1 MKMKGR
7 CFLLFALLFSFV
19 ARAEN
24 VEVNG
29 ICYHLISDGIAEVT
43 TGSTQCSGAV
53 EIPATFTYQ
62 SVVYQVEG
70 NGNNAFKNCSALTS
84 IVIPEGLKTI
94 GTYAFAGCKALT
106 SVVFPDSLTRIL
118 AYAFS
123 DCTSLKKVQISNHV
137 ETLGAYAF
145 SGCSAMESVTL
156 GSGLVE
162 ISSGAF
168 QNCTSLADVDI
179 LDLASYCRMKITGAA
194 EVGSCSNPFKYATTL
209 RINGVKTTELV
220 IPDGVI
226 EISDCVFFGCNA
238 IESLVVPNSVERI
251 GKCSFFECKNLLSI
265 ALSEKLQL
273 IGEHAFDGC
282 VVLNGLSIPDNV
294 VSIDNYAFNRCY
306 ALDTVAFGKNL
317 ESIGNLS
324 FCNCSSISAIE
335 LPNKV
340 KTIGNQCFY
349 GCSQLATVSLPASI
363 TTIGNFAFRDDPSLS
378 NVYCYAT
385 MLPTAPEN
393 VFMNSGV
400 AKATLHVQE
409 SVLELYQ
416 ATTPWSSFGK
426 FEVVIDEMP
435 QCATPTIA
443 LHGQK
448 LSFTCVTDRVEFVSK
463 VSFVNS
469 DEEHVGNEVLL
480 TGRVR
485 VNVFARKEGYRDS
498 EEAVEEFDLPKLG
511 DANGDGQITI
521 ADVTTLVNIILG
533 KQ

>member
-1 MKMKGR
+1 MKG
-7 CFLLFALLFSFV
+7 CFFFLFALLCSFV
-19 ARAEN
+19 ARAED
-24 VEVNG
+24 VEVDG

-43 TGSTQCSGAV
+43 TGSSQCTGAV
-53 EIPATFTYQ
+53 EIPATFTYED
-62 SVVYQVEG
+62 VVYQVQG
-70 NGNNAFKNCSALTS
+70 IGNNAFKNCSALTS
-84 IVIPEGLKTI
+84 IALPDRLMTI
-94 GTYAFAGCKALT
+94 GTYAFAGCKALS
-106 SVVFPDSLTRIL
+106 SVVLPDGLTKIL

-123 DCTSLKKVQISNHV
+123 NCTSLKKVQIPNHV

-179 LDLASYCRMKITGAA
+179 PDLAAYCRMKITGAA

-209 RINGVKTTELV
+209 SINGVETTELV
-220 IPDGVI
+220 IPDGVT
-226 EISDCVFFGCNA
+226 EIGDCVFFGCNA

-251 GKCSFFECKNLLSI
+251 GKCSFFECKNLSSI
-265 ALSEKLQL
+265 VLGENLQL

-282 VVLNGLSIPDNV
+282 VVLGNLSIPDNV

-306 ALDTVAFGKNL
+306 ALDSVAFGKNL
-317 ESIGNLS
+317 ESIGNLA

-335 LPNKV
+335 LPNKL
-340 KTIGNQCFY
+340 KSIGSQCFY
-349 GCSQLATVSLPASI
+349 GCSQLAAVSLPSSI
-363 TTIGNFAFRDDPSLS
+363 TTVGNFAFRDDPSLTD
-378 NVYCYAT
+378 VYCYAT
-385 MLPTAPEN
+385 ALPTAPDN

-416 ATTPWSSFGK
+416 ATTPWSDFGK
-426 FEVVIDEMP
+426 YEVIVDETP

-443 LHGQK
+443 LQGLK
-448 LSFTCVTDRVEFVSK
+448 FSFTCETDSVEFVSK

-485 VNVFARKEGYRDS
+485 VSVYARKDGFRDS
-498 EEAVEEFDLPKLG
+498 EEAVEEFDLPAVG
-511 DANGDGQITI
+511 DVNGDGQITI
-521 ADVTTLVNIILG
+521 ADVTKLVNIILG